1 MCNVHRHNY
10 WLIKYNTKHSR
21 YTDTISTHLQRYA
34 SMQHQLTCLGFLCCI
49 WHSLSSHDAVNFEGV
64 YYYIIMNQ
72 IAFLLHQFYS
82 ILFYILIVGRR
93 VALKSSPWVLP
104 ELLNPG
110 FFLLLYELNRPA
122 PLILACWPSRGLNCP
137 PALPCSPLKIPFS
150 ISSIFWIFKNE
161 ISLILGGDIEAAC
174 RTDCLIFV
182 CNYKGVYSKIFTSN
196 ATLPK
201 FLSF

>member
-34 SMQHQLTCLGFLCCI
+34 SMRHQLTCLGFLYGI

-82 ILFYILIVGRR
+82 ILFYILIIGRR

-122 PLILACWPSRGLNCP
+122 PLVLACWPPRGLNCP
-137 PALPCSPLKIPFS
+137 PALPCSVFTPQNPFLD
-150 ISSIFWIFKNE
+150 FKYF
-161 ISLILGGDIEAAC
+161 LDLQKWDLTYTGGRHWSRLSHRLSHI
-174 RTDCLIFV
+174 CLQ
-182 CNYKGVYSKIFTSN
+182 
-196 ATLPK
+196 L
-201 FLSF
+201 